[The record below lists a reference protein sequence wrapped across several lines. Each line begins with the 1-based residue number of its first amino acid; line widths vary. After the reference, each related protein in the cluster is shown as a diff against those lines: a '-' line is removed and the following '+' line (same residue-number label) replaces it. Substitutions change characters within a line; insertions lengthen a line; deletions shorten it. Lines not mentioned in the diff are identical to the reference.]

1 MTQKLAIYGASHFM
15 FLKLL
20 DAINRQAPTWELM
33 GFVDDD
39 PQLRGQRR
47 QGFPVLGGRETLNA
61 LAHEDVWVFNNVAS
75 SPRACQV
82 VAELIQASGC
92 RVPNLIHPNIDMAH
106 VEIGRGCLLTEAC
119 VVGAF
124 ARLGNFISVRLHS
137 VLSHE
142 VVVEDYAMVGP
153 GVTVAGKARLEAG
166 CFIGAGATIL
176 PEVTVGAGAVIGAGA
191 VVTRNVAPG
200 TTVAGVP
207 ARLLQ
212 SRELP

>member
-20 DAINRQAPTWELM
+20 EAINRQAPTWELV

-39 PQLRGQRR
+39 PQLRGQRP
-47 QGFPVLGGRETLNA
+47 QGFPVLGGREALNTLA
-61 LAHEDVWVFNNVAS
+61 QEDVWVFNNVAS
-75 SPRACQV
+75 SPRACQS

-92 RVPNLIHPNIDMAH
+92 QVPNLIHPSIDMAH
-106 VEIGRGCLLTEAC
+106 VAIGRGCLLTEAC
-119 VVGAF
+119 AIGAF
-124 ARLGNFISVRLHS
+124 ARLGSFISVRLHS
-137 VLSHE
+137 VISHE
-142 VVVEDYAMVGP
+142 VVVEDYALIGP
-153 GVTVAGKARLEAG
+153 GVTVAGKAKLEIG

-176 PEVTVGAGAVIGAGA
+176 PEVTVGAGAIVGAGA
-191 VVTRNVAPG
+191 VVTRNVTPG

-207 ARLLQ
+207 ARLIE